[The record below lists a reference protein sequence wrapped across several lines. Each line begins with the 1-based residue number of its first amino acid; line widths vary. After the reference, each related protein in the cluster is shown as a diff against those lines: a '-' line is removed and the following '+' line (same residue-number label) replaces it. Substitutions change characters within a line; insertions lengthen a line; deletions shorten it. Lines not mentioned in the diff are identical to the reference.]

1 MAEISPQTGDWPTP
15 FIKNQRVTILG
26 VRDTRSPSHL
36 LNTVA
41 VVWKPPNEEASEWIH
56 WVPVKRVG
64 FPLAWSTVSQT
75 STGTWH
81 TGYLV
86 KMQILVLRVGSV
98 PEICISDQM
107 SVTLLIRGPR
117 SEQPSHIVHS
127 ENVLPCCVQ
136 GVSNNTEAQRTETGY
151 WFIRKMAVGLVLGL
165 YPSDLD
171 SSKIHPAL
179 HPLEEPRFP
188 SPEHHLPFFTFKL
201 GCIRSPLPKW
211 TDGSGCGAAVHTAR
225 QSLLHLTASPFPASA
240 WRALM
245 APT

>member
-1 MAEISPQTGDWPTP
+1 M
-15 FIKNQRVTILG
+15 
-26 VRDTRSPSHL
+26 RDTRSPSHL

-41 VVWKPPNEEASEWIH
+41 VVWKPPNEEASEWTH
-56 WVPVKRVG
+56 WVPVKRAG
-64 FPLAWSTVSQT
+64 LPLAWSTVSQT
-75 STGTWH
+75 SMGTWN

-86 KMQILVLRVGSV
+86 KMQILALRVGSV
-98 PEICISDQM
+98 PEICISDPPDQTSM
-107 SVTLLIRGPR
+107 RLLTRGPH
-117 SEQPSHIVHS
+117 SEQQSYSVS
-127 ENVLPCCVQ
+127 LENVLPFCVQ
-136 GVSNNTEAQRTETGY
+136 GIFNNTEAQSIETGY
-151 WFIRKMAVGLVLGL
+151 WFIRKIAVGLVLGL

-211 TDGSGCGAAVHTAR
+211 TDGSGCGAAVHTAH